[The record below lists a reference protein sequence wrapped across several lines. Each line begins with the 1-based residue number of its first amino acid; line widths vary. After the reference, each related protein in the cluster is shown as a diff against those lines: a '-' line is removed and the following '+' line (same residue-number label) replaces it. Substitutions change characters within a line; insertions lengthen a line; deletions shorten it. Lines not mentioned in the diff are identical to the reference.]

1 MHRTRFYLISMAN
14 LYIRRFLGDFPFPS
28 RNSVIFPW
36 FRNHV
41 PWFCGPENA
50 RTCLQMA
57 EIFNPV
63 TFYSLVATAV
73 MAVVAYILARILG
86 AKKSRVDQWIL
97 FWLTWDAI
105 IHFCLVGLLLSSISS
120 TTYVYTAR
128 PILPFYQ
135 LSPPIT
141 TFILL

>member
-1 MHRTRFYLISMAN
+1 M
-14 LYIRRFLGDFPFPS
+14 PF
-28 RNSVIFPW
+28 W
-36 FRNHV
+36 FWGH
-41 PWFCGPENA
+41 ENA

-86 AKKSRVDQWIL
+86 AKKSRVDLWIL

-105 IHFCLVGLLLSSISS
+105 IHFCLVCLLLSPIFS
-120 TTYVYTAR
+120 TTYLYTAR
-128 PILPFYQ
+128 PILRFYQ
-135 LSPPIT
+135 LSPPISLISISST
-141 TFILL
+141 HA